1 MVKLSEFSVKNSLL
15 VNLVSV
21 FIIVTGSMAM
31 LNLNRE
37 AFPTV
42 DFDEV
47 AVRTYWIGAP
57 AEDVEKLI
65 TLPVE
70 KEIRGVSGIKEFT
83 SVSEE
88 GFSLVAIT
96 IDPDVKDK
104 RQVVDDIETA
114 VDRVTSLPEGIND
127 DPVVTELKSEEW
139 PVLDISIGGNLPPG
153 ELRALAERLE
163 DLLLEINGVA
173 SVTRVGWQDQEIWVE
188 LDPQKMIEGHVSLNE
203 VMAALR
209 ERNITIP
216 GGPLAAGD
224 VEYNVRISA
233 EFSTPEEIAEVVVRA
248 NDAGNWLKIRDIATV
263 RESFEDAV
271 TLSRVNGKRNLT
283 MVVVKA
289 AEGDILRVVAR
300 VKKVLAEFQK
310 TIPEMVEITM
320 ADDMSF
326 YVERRLGV
334 LKNNGIIG
342 FILVVVLLFIFLDPL
357 PAIVTACG
365 IPIALFITFIVMR
378 FFGIAI
384 NLISML
390 GLIIVL
396 GMLVD
401 DGIIVAENIF
411 RYREHGMPIRE
422 AVVTGTQE
430 VITPVTVTIL
440 TTCAAF
446 APLLFMTDI
455 IGKFIREI
463 PLVVMIA
470 LGASLMEAFI
480 ILPSHLFDLMTISQ
494 NRAFKRD
501 QPRRPKV
508 KKWFKLIRHAYIRFL
523 NTALNQRYLFLAGMV
538 ILLGVSIFL
547 ATRMKIIIFTGEGVE
562 EFSIRAEAPKGTS
575 LETTEE
581 LMVPVEA
588 LVAVLPEGEI
598 DSFRTTIGKHELDG
612 GFDPN
617 AKRAGHLAQIRVYL
631 TPAQQR
637 RRSPRE
643 IGDDLREQL
652 ESIEGFEKI
661 YVFFPKEGPPVGR
674 DISAGIRGDNW
685 DVLQEIAEKY
695 TARLGQIAGVSD
707 IETTYTFGKKQLRV
721 RIDEAMAKRFA
732 LTVDEVARA
741 VSVAFR
747 GGVATTVKPKRAEAE
762 TAVRVRFAKDARTG
776 LAAFEHVRVRNQAGQ
791 LVPLLSVAE
800 IIEDDGVFQINHL
813 DGKRVIYVQ
822 ANVNQD
828 ITTSLEVNRL
838 LQQEFAD
845 MPAQYPDYIVKY
857 SGEFESQMESQKNLL
872 TSFTVAFFI
881 IFMILATMFNSLI
894 QPFIVMLAIPFGLIG
909 VVFAFYLHGRPLSFF
924 GMMGVVGLTGIVVN
938 DSIVLVD
945 FINRARS
952 SGKRRRYSL
961 LQAGKMRLRPV
972 IMTSLTTIGG
982 LVSVAYGI
990 GGGDPFLKPMALAI
1004 VYGLLFS
1011 TILILVMIPCVYAI
1025 IDDLVLRVTRRELHE
1040 PSGLRQARMKA

>member
-1 MVKLSEFSVKNSLL
+1 MMVKLSEFSVKNSLL

-70 KEIRGVSGIKEFT
+70 KEIRGISGIKEFT

-114 VDRVTSLPEGIND
+114 VDRVTELPEGIND

-139 PVLDISIGGNLPPG
+139 PVLDISIGGDLPSG
-153 ELRALAERLE
+153 ELRVLAERLE
-163 DLLLEINGVA
+163 DLLLEIKGVA

-188 LDPQKMIEGHVSLNE
+188 LDPRKMIESHVSLNE
-203 VMAALR
+203 VMTALR

-216 GGPLAAGD
+216 GGPLAVGD
-224 VEYNVRISA
+224 IEYNVRISA
-233 EFSTPEEIAEVVVRA
+233 EFATPAEIAEVVVRA
-248 NDAGNWLKIRDIATV
+248 NDAGNWLKIKDIATV
-263 RESFEDAV
+263 RETFEDAV
-271 TLSRVNGKRNLT
+271 TLSRINGKRNLT
-283 MVVVKA
+283 MVVVKSA
-289 AEGDILRVVAR
+289 DGDIVRVVEL
-300 VKKVLAEFQK
+300 VKKVLSGFEK
-310 TIPEMVEITM
+310 TIPEGVKITT

-342 FILVVVLLFIFLDPL
+342 FVLVVVLLFIFLDPL
-357 PAIVTACG
+357 PALVTAFG
-365 IPIALFITFIVMR
+365 IPIALFVTFIAMQ

-401 DGIIVAENIF
+401 DGIIVAENVF
-411 RYREHGMPIRE
+411 RYREQGMPIRE
-422 AVVTGTQE
+422 AVIIGTQE
-430 VITPVTVTIL
+430 VIMPVTVTIL

-446 APLLFMTDI
+446 APLLAMTDI

-470 LGASLMEAFI
+470 LGASLLEAFI

-494 NRAFKRD
+494 NGNRD
-501 QPRRPKV
+501 RPRRPKV
-508 KKWFKLIRHAYIRFL
+508 KKWFKRIQHAYIRFL
-523 NTALNQRYLFLAGMV
+523 NTALNHRYLFFTGMI
-538 ILLGVSIFL
+538 ILLGASIFL

-575 LETTEE
+575 LESTEE
-581 LMVPVEA
+581 LMVPVESLIDA
-588 LVAVLPEGEI
+588 LPRGEI

-612 GFDPN
+612 GFDPS
-617 AKRAGHLAQIRVYL
+617 AKRASHLAQIRVYL

-637 RRSPRE
+637 RRSPQE

-652 ESIEGFEKI
+652 ESIEGFEKL

-674 DISAGIRGDNW
+674 DISVGIRGDNW
-685 DVLQEIAEKY
+685 QVLQEIAGKY
-695 TARLGQIAGVSD
+695 TARLGQIDGVSD
-707 IETTYTFGKKQLRV
+707 IETTYTFGKKQLRI
-721 RIDEAMAKRFA
+721 RIDEAMTKRFS
-732 LTVDEVARA
+732 LSVDEVARA
-741 VSVAFR
+741 VSIAFR
-747 GGVATTVKPKRAEAE
+747 GGVATTVKPEKAEEE
-762 TAVRVRFAKDARTG
+762 TAVRVRFAKEARAG
-776 LAAFEHVRVRNQAGQ
+776 LAAFEHVRVRNRTGQ

-800 IIEDDGVFQINHL
+800 VVEDDGIFQINHL

-822 ANVNQD
+822 ANVNQE
-828 ITTSLEVNRL
+828 IATSLEVNRL
-838 LQQEFAD
+838 LQREFAD
-845 MPAQYPDYIVKY
+845 MSAQYPDYTVKY

-872 TSFTVAFFI
+872 TSFTIAFLI
-881 IFMILATMFNSLI
+881 IFMILATMFNSLV

-945 FINRARS
+945 FINRARG
-952 SGKRRRYSL
+952 SGKRRRHSL
-961 LQAGKMRLRPV
+961 IQAGKMRLRPV

-1011 TILILVMIPCVYAI
+1011 TVLILVMIPCVYEI
-1025 IDDLVLRVTRRELHE
+1025 IDDLVLKVTRRELHE
-1040 PSGLRQARMKA
+1040 PSGLRQAQMKA